1 MAEKTNLAQ
10 EIIKQSSELFRRQ
23 GYAATSIKQ
32 IAQASGCTTAA
43 LYYYYEGG
51 KQQILREVIRSSAL
65 ERKDS
70 LATAD
75 TAVDLPSFLRQLAL
89 NFGSSVRRMTQRVN
103 WLLLEF
109 PTLPV
114 EEQQFLLNQLHDF
127 HATLQSQLENL
138 VADEA
143 TADRL
148 AWMVFCSYFGY
159 QQLFITMGLEKSV
172 EFELEDFGQF
182 LEQMITTAN
191 S

>member
-1 MAEKTNLAQ
+1 M
-10 EIIKQSSELFRRQ
+10 LFRKQ

-51 KQQILREVIRSSAL
+51 KQQILREVIRNSAV

-75 TAVDLPSFLRQLAL
+75 AAVDLASFLRQLAQ
-89 NFGSSVRRMTQRVN
+89 NFGSSIRRMTQRVN

-114 EEQQFLLNQLHDF
+114 EEQQFLLNQLFDF
-127 HATLQSQLENL
+127 HATLQSQIAGL
-138 VADEA
+138 VADDE

-159 QQLFITMGLEKSV
+159 QQLFITMGLGQSV
-172 EFELEDFGQF
+172 EFDLEDFGQF
-182 LEQMITTAN
+182 LTQMITTAN
-191 S
+191 R